1 MPRTMNFSTQHLSNV
16 FSNDGTENTYDYDA
30 VRNLMFDLANGE
42 DIFDEDG
49 NKVSKREAND
59 KLRKVVYAILE
70 LPEKCT
76 KRDRKRAFKK
86 HGAELFEII
95 EEVVDMVVETGFHDN
110 EFFNDYV
117 EYRNIAAGDDVEFW
131 TDEKIVLSIARV
143 SGAHHDFILQ
153 RPAEG
158 QPYTIPLSRYG
169 AAVGA
174 DIDRYLVGQE
184 DWATLVG
191 MIGKAFT
198 IKIQNEIFSQM
209 MNAYQQITP
218 QQQFVGTG
226 TLAANTKDAFDQIIA
241 NVQMANEAPVVIM
254 GTKLAL
260 KKINALSDVDWRA
273 EIQKED
279 VARMG
284 RLGSYEG
291 TTLFELPQRFELNDI
306 TRTLV
311 RDDLLLIMP
320 AVDNK
325 FVKFID
331 QGETEIDEI
340 TQKGEEHGRIDDV
353 MKHEVQR
360 SFGVAVQIGR
370 YFGAWTLA

>member
-1 MPRTMNFSTQHLSNV
+1 MPRIMNFSTQHLSNV
-16 FSNDGTENTYDYDA
+16 FSNDGSDNTYDYDA
-30 VRNLMFDLANGE
+30 VRNLMFDLARGE

-59 KLRKVVYAILE
+59 KLRKVIFSVLE
-70 LPEKCT
+70 LSDGAT
-76 KRDRKRAFKK
+76 KRDRKRAIKR

-95 EEVVDMVVETGFHDN
+95 EEVVDMIVETGFHEN

-117 EYRNIAAGDDVEFW
+117 EYRNIAAGDATEFW
-131 TDEKIVLSIARV
+131 TDEKIILSIARV

-158 QPYTIPLSRYG
+158 QSYTVPLSRYG

-191 MIGKAFT
+191 MIAKAFT

-218 QQQFVGTG
+218 QTQFVGNG
-226 TLAANTKDAFDQIIA
+226 TLGTATKNAFDQIIA

-291 TTLFELPQRFELNDI
+291 TTLFELPQRFELNDV

-311 RDDLLLIMP
+311 DDDLLLIMP

-325 FVKFID
+325 FVKFVD
-331 QGETEIDEI
+331 QGETEINEI

-353 MKHEVQR
+353 MKYEVQR
-360 SFGVAVQIGR
+360 SFGVGVQIGR

>member
-1 MPRTMNFSTQHLSNV
+1 MPRIMNFSTQHLSNV

-30 VRNLMFDLANGE
+30 VRNLMFDLATGE

-70 LPEKCT
+70 LSENPT

-86 HGAELFEII
+86 HGTELFEII
-95 EEVVDMVVETGFHDN
+95 EEVVDMVVETGFHEN

-143 SGAHHDFILQ
+143 SGSHHDFILQ

-209 MNAYQQITP
+209 MNAYKKITP
-218 QQQFVGTG
+218 QAQFVGNG
-226 TLAANTKDAFDQIIA
+226 TLGASTKDAFDEIIS

-260 KKINALSDVDWRA
+260 KKISALSDVDWRA

-306 TRTLV
+306 TKKLV
-311 RDDLLLIMP
+311 DDDILLIMP

-353 MKHEVQR
+353 MKYEVQR
-360 SFGVAVQIGR
+360 SFGTAVQIGR

>member
-1 MPRTMNFSTQHLSNV
+1 MPRIMNFSTQHLSNV

>member
-1 MPRTMNFSTQHLSNV
+1 M
-16 FSNDGTENTYDYDA
+16 GIYY
-30 VRNLMFDLANGE
+30 
-42 DIFDEDG
+42 
-49 NKVSKREAND
+49 
-59 KLRKVVYAILE
+59 RK
-70 LPEKCT
+70 
-76 KRDRKRAFKK
+76 
-86 HGAELFEII
+86 II
-95 EEVVDMVVETGFHDN
+95 
-110 EFFNDYV
+110 
-117 EYRNIAAGDDVEFW
+117 
-131 TDEKIVLSIARV
+131 IVKQKS
-143 SGAHHDFILQ
+143 ILQ

-273 EIQKED
+273 ETQKED

>member
-1 MPRTMNFSTQHLSNV
+1 M
-16 FSNDGTENTYDYDA
+16 GIYY
-30 VRNLMFDLANGE
+30 
-42 DIFDEDG
+42 
-49 NKVSKREAND
+49 
-59 KLRKVVYAILE
+59 RKIIVV
-70 LPEKCT
+70 KQ
-76 KRDRKRAFKK
+76 R
-86 HGAELFEII
+86 
-95 EEVVDMVVETGFHDN
+95 
-110 EFFNDYV
+110 
-117 EYRNIAAGDDVEFW
+117 
-131 TDEKIVLSIARV
+131 S
-143 SGAHHDFILQ
+143 ILQ

-306 TRTLV
+306 TITLV
-311 RDDLLLIMP
+311 RDDLL
-320 AVDNK
+320 
-325 FVKFID
+325 
-331 QGETEIDEI
+331 G
-340 TQKGEEHGRIDDV
+340 
-353 MKHEVQR
+353 
-360 SFGVAVQIGR
+360 
-370 YFGAWTLA
+370 

>member
-311 RDDLLLIMP
+311 RDDLLLIMH

>member
-1 MPRTMNFSTQHLSNV
+1 MY
-16 FSNDGTENTYDYDA
+16 GIYY
-30 VRNLMFDLANGE
+30 
-42 DIFDEDG
+42 
-49 NKVSKREAND
+49 
-59 KLRKVVYAILE
+59 RK
-70 LPEKCT
+70 
-76 KRDRKRAFKK
+76 
-86 HGAELFEII
+86 II
-95 EEVVDMVVETGFHDN
+95 
-110 EFFNDYV
+110 
-117 EYRNIAAGDDVEFW
+117 
-131 TDEKIVLSIARV
+131 IVKQKS
-143 SGAHHDFILQ
+143 ILQ

>member
-1 MPRTMNFSTQHLSNV
+1 MPRIMNFSTQHLSNV
-16 FSNDGTENTYDYDA
+16 FSNDGTDNTYDYDA

-49 NKVSKREAND
+49 NRISKREAND
-59 KLRKVVYAILE
+59 KLRKVIFAVLD
-70 LPEKCT
+70 LPEKAT
-76 KRDRKRAFKK
+76 KRDRKRALKK

-95 EEVVDMVVETGFHDN
+95 EEVVDMIVETGFHEN

-131 TDEKIVLSIARV
+131 TDEKIILSIARV

-191 MIGKAFT
+191 MIAKAFT

-209 MNAYQQITP
+209 MNAYQKITP
-218 QQQFVGTG
+218 QTQFVGNG
-226 TLAANTKDAFDQIIA
+226 TLGASTKDAFDQIIA
-241 NVQMANEAPVVIM
+241 NVQMANEAPVVVM

-291 TTLFELPQRFELNDI
+291 VTLFELPQRFELNDI
-306 TRTLV
+306 TKTLV
-311 RDDLLLIMP
+311 DDDLLLIMP

-353 MKHEVQR
+353 MKYEVQR
-360 SFGVAVQIGR
+360 SFGVAVQLGR